1 MPRIELKVAG
11 AQKTVAFARR
21 YARGLARMEQTQVQV
36 GSRLPYAYGIET
48 GRHRVSGRV
57 ARAAGGVYYLQ
68 RAVNAVLADADKDVS
83 EGLERVGAP
92 GPWVLRRLGRWARR
106 LARLDVVRKSGRLRR
121 SLTVLVGK
129 RGA

>member
-1 MPRIELKVAG
+1 MSCFCDDFDVCRGHGKPPEALPAP
-11 AQKTVAFARR
+11 AKTTYDADTRT
-21 YARGLARMEQTQVQV
+21 RG
-36 GSRLPYAYGIET
+36 
-48 GRHRVSGRV
+48 
-57 ARAAGGVYYLQ
+57 Q
-68 RAVNAVLADADKDVS
+68 RWADADKDVS

>member
-1 MPRIELKVAG
+1 
-11 AQKTVAFARR
+11 
-21 YARGLARMEQTQVQV
+21 MEQARAQV
-36 GSRLPYAYGIET
+36 GSSMPYAYGIET

-57 ARAAGGVYYLQ
+57 ARSAGGAYYLQ
-68 RAVNAVLADADKDVS
+68 RAVNAVLADADSDVS
-83 EGLERVGAP
+83 QGLEKVGAP

-106 LARLDVVRKSGRLRR
+106 LARLNVVRKTGRLRR